1 MKLLFLK
8 VKVALYLLGL
18 FMLVEVYYAV
28 VDLTWHIRLHD
39 VRYLRSRLTVRTVQ
53 LFFEGTL
60 LLKVLFTNSS
70 FVNAS

>member
-18 FMLVEVYYAV
+18 FMLVEVCCTV
-28 VDLTWHIRLHD
+28 VDLTRHIRLHD
-39 VRYLRSRLTVRTVQ
+39 VRYLRSRLTVRTLQ

-60 LLKVLFTNSS
+60 LLKVLLTNSS